1 MAIFKCIKEEKTMVG
16 WLVRKGMIFLGSKLA
31 KNIAISIVEVL
42 VKRSNNK
49 WDDEV
54 LATLKNKEF

>member
-1 MAIFKCIKEEKTMVG
+1 MTG

-31 KNIAISIVEVL
+31 KNIAVSMVEVL

-49 WDDEV
+49 WDDDV